1 MSDDFQIGKSVLLS
15 PYFDSV
21 AEDYREICGEGGDPH
36 AAFSGFVNSLA
47 GGSSSILQGLAALV
61 HSGGSKSFN
70 TEYRRFLDN
79 GRNCPEGSEGFSR
92 WKSLKIAM
100 AHDPMDL
107 GRKGDEFA
115 EKYAAGV
122 RSITD
127 GYSFAAAWKRLM
139 AATMESIA
147 AAIPAVEEL
156 ARRFEAGQKVAEE
169 EVRAALSP
177 LVKTYYA
184 STAFVRDS
192 NDKLYSTWDFRFVNT
207 QSAMLS
213 NYMNGIIFYLDYL
226 GTEERMKKALA
237 SISSNLPRLLEPFYQ
252 THYSYAIDRHV
263 QNHVVIKAPYHSLKI
278 FPADAIAIA
287 LAKDEII
294 YQAGKIE
301 GARME
306 IAWNAESRTMS
317 FIDESEG
324 ASSLQAFA
332 GNSHNGRASLSGLDS
347 AYGSRIEPKIAV
359 DGKSGRV
366 LRIDIHV
373 PASGTT
379 PPIGNGK
386 AIGKGPS
393 AGEEFGDTVDATGS
407 AGAREALEAA
417 VKGNPEMKEAWGRM
431 TETQRMQAASDLLT
445 YGMALKKKDL
455 KALGTRVYRSVL
467 KLAPPMFS
475 APGAVAK

>member
-79 GRNCPEGSEGFSR
+79 GRNCPEGSAGFSR

-237 SISSNLPRLLEPFYQ
+237 GISSNLPRLLEPFYQ

-263 QNHVVIKAPYHSLKI
+263 
-278 FPADAIAIA
+278 
-287 LAKDEII
+287 
-294 YQAGKIE
+294 
-301 GARME
+301 
-306 IAWNAESRTMS
+306 
-317 FIDESEG
+317 
-324 ASSLQAFA
+324 
-332 GNSHNGRASLSGLDS
+332 
-347 AYGSRIEPKIAV
+347 
-359 DGKSGRV
+359 
-366 LRIDIHV
+366 
-373 PASGTT
+373 
-379 PPIGNGK
+379 
-386 AIGKGPS
+386 
-393 AGEEFGDTVDATGS
+393 
-407 AGAREALEAA
+407 
-417 VKGNPEMKEAWGRM
+417 
-431 TETQRMQAASDLLT
+431 
-445 YGMALKKKDL
+445 
-455 KALGTRVYRSVL
+455 
-467 KLAPPMFS
+467 
-475 APGAVAK
+475 